1 MQNPI
6 LFKPSFVVGKPVLHC
21 FQVFPPFIEPC
32 EQSKSTDTA
41 STYFMNAPYDDSKIF
56 TADYNVTKLVYFE
69 RFDFVDLAIARE
81 KQIKKYSKIKKAELV
96 NKMNPHWTE
105 LYKEGKVMAPSQ

>member
-1 MQNPI
+1 MKLYNYHVYI
-6 LFKPSFVVGKPVLHC
+6 LSHTNNNVLYVGVTNDLVRR
-21 FQVFPPFIEPC
+21 VFEHKNKMVPG
-32 EQSKSTDTA
+32 
-41 STYFMNAPYDDSKIF
+41 F

-69 RFDFVDLAIARE
+69 RFDFIDLAIARE